1 MNAYFFKMD
10 KQEKDNILDQHKY
23 IYDGYV
29 TKYNQQSNQTPL
41 YVQDLANDKMGL
53 TVNNKGVVKTYSNM
67 NINETHTGSDMI
79 GGDPQSQSNMKY
91 RHLKNGTV
99 DFDNFSDTNLV
110 DNESMNNDYPSP
122 NENEEEYVS
131 YGNFKDEMSQNL
143 DQYEYDIDE
152 LEDYSTDGL
161 YSDDD
166 ETEDDDFGF
175 ESPFCKSC
183 EGTGCEECDG
193 SGMKRNQIGLEGDD
207 EDYNFSDELDIS
219 SVDEENQYDVLS
231 NINESLNM
239 FKKFKNYN

>member
-10 KQEKDNILDQHKY
+10 KQEKDNILDQHKH

-122 NENEEEYVS
+122 NENEQEYVS

-166 ETEDDDFGF
+166 ETEEEPFDDYKDRSMY
-175 ESPFCKSC
+175 SPYY
-183 EGTGCEECDG
+183 
-193 SGMKRNQIGLEGDD
+193 GDD
-207 EDYNFSDELDIS
+207 ETEDDETEDDENYNFSDDLDIS

>member
-10 KQEKDNILDQHKY
+10 KQEKDNILDQHKH

-67 NINETHTGSDMI
+67 NINETHTGLDMI

-110 DNESMNNDYPSP
+110 DKESMNNDYPSP
-122 NENEEEYVS
+122 NENEQEYVS

-166 ETEDDDFGF
+166 ETEYD
-175 ESPFCKSC
+175 ET
-183 EGTGCEECDG
+183 E
-193 SGMKRNQIGLEGDD
+193 DD
-207 EDYNFSDELDIS
+207 EDYNFSDDLDIS

>member
-1 MNAYFFKMD
+1 MD
-10 KQEKDNILDQHKY
+10 KQEKENILDQHKH

-67 NINETHTGSDMI
+67 NINETHTGLDMI

-110 DNESMNNDYPSP
+110 DKDTMNDNYPSP
-122 NENEEEYVS
+122 NENEQEYVS

-152 LEDYSTDGL
+152 LEDFSTDGL
-161 YSDDD
+161 YSDND
-166 ETEDDDFGF
+166 ETEDDETEYD
-175 ESPFCKSC
+175 ET
-183 EGTGCEECDG
+183 EDDETE
-193 SGMKRNQIGLEGDD
+193 DD
-207 EDYNFSDELDIS
+207 EDYNFSDDLDIS

>member
-10 KQEKDNILDQHKY
+10 KQEKDNILDQHKH

-53 TVNNKGVVKTYSNM
+53 TVNNKGVVKPYTHM
-67 NINETHTGSDMI
+67 NINETHTGLDMI

-110 DNESMNNDYPSP
+110 DKESMNNDYPSP
-122 NENEEEYVS
+122 NENEQEYVS

-166 ETEDDDFGF
+166 ETEEEPFDDYKDRSMY
-175 ESPFCKSC
+175 SPYY
-183 EGTGCEECDG
+183 
-193 SGMKRNQIGLEGDD
+193 GDD
-207 EDYNFSDELDIS
+207 ETEDDETEDDENYNFSDDLDIS

>member
-1 MNAYFFKMD
+1 MD
-10 KQEKDNILDQHKY
+10 QQEKDNILDQHKY

-67 NINETHTGSDMI
+67 NINETQTGLDMI

-110 DNESMNNDYPSP
+110 DKDTMNNNYPSP
-122 NENEEEYVS
+122 NENEQEYVS

-152 LEDYSTDGL
+152 LEDFSTDGL
-161 YSDDD
+161 YSDNDEMEDD
-166 ETEDDDFGF
+166 ETE
-175 ESPFCKSC
+175 
-183 EGTGCEECDG
+183 
-193 SGMKRNQIGLEGDD
+193 DD
-207 EDYNFSDELDIS
+207 EDYNFSDDLDIS

>member
-1 MNAYFFKMD
+1 MD
-10 KQEKDNILDQHKY
+10 KQEKDNILDQHKH

-67 NINETHTGSDMI
+67 NINETHTGLDMI

-110 DNESMNNDYPSP
+110 DKESMNNDYPSP
-122 NENEEEYVS
+122 NENEQEYVS

-166 ETEDDDFGF
+166 ETEDD
-175 ESPFCKSC
+175 ET
-183 EGTGCEECDG
+183 E
-193 SGMKRNQIGLEGDD
+193 DD
-207 EDYNFSDELDIS
+207 EDYNFSDDLDIS

>member
-1 MNAYFFKMD
+1 MD
-10 KQEKDNILDQHKY
+10 KQEKDNILDQHKH

-67 NINETHTGSDMI
+67 NINETHTGLDMI

-110 DNESMNNDYPSP
+110 DKDTMNDNYPSP
-122 NENEEEYVS
+122 NENEQEYVS

-152 LEDYSTDGL
+152 LEDFSTDGL
-161 YSDDD
+161 YSDNDETEYD
-166 ETEDDDFGF
+166 ETEDD
-175 ESPFCKSC
+175 ET
-183 EGTGCEECDG
+183 E
-193 SGMKRNQIGLEGDD
+193 DD
-207 EDYNFSDELDIS
+207 EDYNFSDNLDIS

>member
-10 KQEKDNILDQHKY
+10 KQEKDNILDQHKH

-67 NINETHTGSDMI
+67 NINETHTGLDMI

-110 DNESMNNDYPSP
+110 DKESMNNDYPSP
-122 NENEEEYVS
+122 NENEQEYVS

-166 ETEDDDFGF
+166 ETEDDETEYD
-175 ESPFCKSC
+175 ET
-183 EGTGCEECDG
+183 E
-193 SGMKRNQIGLEGDD
+193 DD
-207 EDYNFSDELDIS
+207 EDYNFSDDLDIS

>member
-1 MNAYFFKMD
+1 MD
-10 KQEKDNILDQHKY
+10 KQEKDNILDQHKH

-53 TVNNKGVVKTYSNM
+53 TVNNKGVVKPYSNM
-67 NINETHTGSDMI
+67 NINETHTGLDMI

-110 DNESMNNDYPSP
+110 DKESMNNDYPSP
-122 NENEEEYVS
+122 NENEQEYVS

-166 ETEDDDFGF
+166 ETEDDETEYD
-175 ESPFCKSC
+175 ET
-183 EGTGCEECDG
+183 E
-193 SGMKRNQIGLEGDD
+193 DD
-207 EDYNFSDELDIS
+207 EDYNFSDDLDIS

>member
-1 MNAYFFKMD
+1 MD
-10 KQEKDNILDQHKY
+10 KQEKDNILDQHKH

-53 TVNNKGVVKTYSNM
+53 TVNNKGVVKPYSNM

-110 DNESMNNDYPSP
+110 DKDTMNDNYPSP
-122 NENEEEYVS
+122 NENEQEYVS

-161 YSDDD
+161 YSDND
-166 ETEDDDFGF
+166 ETEDD
-175 ESPFCKSC
+175 ET
-183 EGTGCEECDG
+183 E
-193 SGMKRNQIGLEGDD
+193 DD
-207 EDYNFSDELDIS
+207 EDYNFSDDLDIS

>member
-10 KQEKDNILDQHKY
+10 KQEKDNILDQHKH

-67 NINETHTGSDMI
+67 NINETHTGLDMI

-122 NENEEEYVS
+122 NENEQEYVS

-166 ETEDDDFGF
+166 ETEDDETEDV
-175 ESPFCKSC
+175 
-183 EGTGCEECDG
+183 
-193 SGMKRNQIGLEGDD
+193 
-207 EDYNFSDELDIS
+207 EDYNFSDDLDIS

>member
-10 KQEKDNILDQHKY
+10 KQEKDNILDQHKH

-67 NINETHTGSDMI
+67 NINETHTGLDMI

-110 DNESMNNDYPSP
+110 DKESMNNDYPSP
-122 NENEEEYVS
+122 NENEQEYVS

-166 ETEDDDFGF
+166 ETEEEPFDDYKDRSMY
-175 ESPFCKSC
+175 SPYY
-183 EGTGCEECDG
+183 
-193 SGMKRNQIGLEGDD
+193 GDD
-207 EDYNFSDELDIS
+207 ETEDDETEDDENYNFSDDLDIS

>member
-10 KQEKDNILDQHKY
+10 KQEKDNILDQHKH

-29 TKYNQQSNQTPL
+29 TKYNQQSNQSPL

-53 TVNNKGVVKTYSNM
+53 TVNNKGVVKPYSNM
-67 NINETHTGSDMI
+67 NINETHTGLDMI
-79 GGDPQSQSNMKY
+79 GGDPHSQSNMKY

-110 DNESMNNDYPSP
+110 DKDTMNDNYPSP
-122 NENEEEYVS
+122 NENEQEYVS

-152 LEDYSTDGL
+152 LEDFSTDGL
-161 YSDDD
+161 YSDDEETEYD
-166 ETEDDDFGF
+166 ETEDD
-175 ESPFCKSC
+175 ET
-183 EGTGCEECDG
+183 E
-193 SGMKRNQIGLEGDD
+193 DD
-207 EDYNFSDELDIS
+207 EDYNFSDDLDIS

>member
-10 KQEKDNILDQHKY
+10 KQEKDNILDQHKH

-67 NINETHTGSDMI
+67 NINETHTGLDMI

-110 DNESMNNDYPSP
+110 DNESMNNDHPSP

-166 ETEDDDFGF
+166 ETENN
-175 ESPFCKSC
+175 ET
-183 EGTGCEECDG
+183 E
-193 SGMKRNQIGLEGDD
+193 NN
-207 EDYNFSDELDIS
+207 EDYNFSDDLDIS

>member
-10 KQEKDNILDQHKY
+10 KQEKDNILDQHKH

-53 TVNNKGVVKTYSNM
+53 TVNNKGVVKPYSNM
-67 NINETHTGSDMI
+67 NINETHTGLDMI

-110 DNESMNNDYPSP
+110 DKESMNNDYPSP
-122 NENEEEYVS
+122 NENEQEYVS

-166 ETEDDDFGF
+166 ETEDDETEYD
-175 ESPFCKSC
+175 ET
-183 EGTGCEECDG
+183 E
-193 SGMKRNQIGLEGDD
+193 DD
-207 EDYNFSDELDIS
+207 EDYNFSDDLDIS

>member
-10 KQEKDNILDQHKY
+10 KQEKDNILDQHKH

-53 TVNNKGVVKTYSNM
+53 TVNNKGVVKPYSNM

-79 GGDPQSQSNMKY
+79 GGEPQSQSNMKY

-110 DNESMNNDYPSP
+110 DKDTMNDNYPSP
-122 NENEEEYVS
+122 NENEQEYVS

-161 YSDDD
+161 YSDNDETEDD
-166 ETEDDDFGF
+166 ETEDD
-175 ESPFCKSC
+175 ET
-183 EGTGCEECDG
+183 E
-193 SGMKRNQIGLEGDD
+193 DD
-207 EDYNFSDELDIS
+207 EDYNFSDDLDIS

>member
-10 KQEKDNILDQHKY
+10 KQEKDNILDQHKH

-53 TVNNKGVVKTYSNM
+53 TVNNKGVVKPYSNM
-67 NINETHTGSDMI
+67 NINETHTGLDMI
-79 GGDPQSQSNMKY
+79 GGDPHSQSNMKY

-110 DNESMNNDYPSP
+110 DKDTMNDNYPSP
-122 NENEEEYVS
+122 NENEQEYVS

-161 YSDDD
+161 YSDNDETEYD
-166 ETEDDDFGF
+166 ETEDD
-175 ESPFCKSC
+175 ET
-183 EGTGCEECDG
+183 E
-193 SGMKRNQIGLEGDD
+193 DD
-207 EDYNFSDELDIS
+207 EDYNFSDDLDIS

>member
-10 KQEKDNILDQHKY
+10 KQEKDNILDQHKH

-53 TVNNKGVVKTYSNM
+53 TVNNKGVVKPYSNM

-110 DNESMNNDYPSP
+110 DKDTMNDNYPSP
-122 NENEEEYVS
+122 NENEQEYVS

-161 YSDDD
+161 YSDDEETEYD
-166 ETEDDDFGF
+166 ETEYDETEYD
-175 ESPFCKSC
+175 ET
-183 EGTGCEECDG
+183 E
-193 SGMKRNQIGLEGDD
+193 DD
-207 EDYNFSDELDIS
+207 EDYNFSDDLDIS

>member
-10 KQEKDNILDQHKY
+10 KQEKDNILDQHKH

-67 NINETHTGSDMI
+67 NINETHTGLDMI

-166 ETEDDDFGF
+166 ETEDDETEYD
-175 ESPFCKSC
+175 ET
-183 EGTGCEECDG
+183 E
-193 SGMKRNQIGLEGDD
+193 DD
-207 EDYNFSDELDIS
+207 EDYNFSDDLDIS

>member
-10 KQEKDNILDQHKY
+10 KQEKDNILDQHKH

-53 TVNNKGVVKTYSNM
+53 TVNNKGVVKPYSNM

-110 DNESMNNDYPSP
+110 DKDTMNDNYPSP
-122 NENEEEYVS
+122 NENEQEYVS

-161 YSDDD
+161 YSDND
-166 ETEDDDFGF
+166 ETEDD
-175 ESPFCKSC
+175 ET
-183 EGTGCEECDG
+183 E
-193 SGMKRNQIGLEGDD
+193 DD
-207 EDYNFSDELDIS
+207 EDYNFSDDLDIS

>member
-10 KQEKDNILDQHKY
+10 KQEKDNILDQHKH

-152 LEDYSTDGL
+152 LEDFSTDGL

-166 ETEDDDFGF
+166 EMEDD
-175 ESPFCKSC
+175 ET
-183 EGTGCEECDG
+183 E
-193 SGMKRNQIGLEGDD
+193 ND

>member
-1 MNAYFFKMD
+1 
-10 KQEKDNILDQHKY
+10 
-23 IYDGYV
+23 V

-53 TVNNKGVVKTYSNM
+53 TVNNKGVVKPYSNM

-110 DNESMNNDYPSP
+110 DKDTMNDNYPSP
-122 NENEEEYVS
+122 NENEQEYVS

-161 YSDDD
+161 YSDNDETEDD
-166 ETEDDDFGF
+166 ETEDD
-175 ESPFCKSC
+175 ET
-183 EGTGCEECDG
+183 E
-193 SGMKRNQIGLEGDD
+193 DD
-207 EDYNFSDELDIS
+207 EDYNFSDDLDIS

>member
-10 KQEKDNILDQHKY
+10 KQEKDNILDQHKH

-53 TVNNKGVVKTYSNM
+53 TVNNKGVVKPYSNM

-110 DNESMNNDYPSP
+110 DKDTMNNNYPSP
-122 NENEEEYVS
+122 NENEQEYVS

-152 LEDYSTDGL
+152 LEDFSTDGL
-161 YSDDD
+161 YSDNDEMEDD
-166 ETEDDDFGF
+166 ETE
-175 ESPFCKSC
+175 
-183 EGTGCEECDG
+183 
-193 SGMKRNQIGLEGDD
+193 DD
-207 EDYNFSDELDIS
+207 EDYNFSDDLDIS

>member
-10 KQEKDNILDQHKY
+10 KQEKDNILDQHKH

-53 TVNNKGVVKTYSNM
+53 TVNNKGVVKPYSNM

-122 NENEEEYVS
+122 NENEQEYVS

-152 LEDYSTDGL
+152 LEDFSTDGL

-166 ETEDDDFGF
+166 ETEYDETEDDETEDD
-175 ESPFCKSC
+175 ET
-183 EGTGCEECDG
+183 E
-193 SGMKRNQIGLEGDD
+193 DD
-207 EDYNFSDELDIS
+207 EDYNFSDDLDIS

>member
-10 KQEKDNILDQHKY
+10 KQEKDNILDQHKH

-53 TVNNKGVVKTYSNM
+53 TVNNKGVVKPYSNM
-67 NINETHTGSDMI
+67 NINETHTGLDMI

-110 DNESMNNDYPSP
+110 DNKSMNNDYPSP

-166 ETEDDDFGF
+166 ETEDD
-175 ESPFCKSC
+175 ET
-183 EGTGCEECDG
+183 E
-193 SGMKRNQIGLEGDD
+193 DD
-207 EDYNFSDELDIS
+207 EDYNFSDDLDIS

>member
-1 MNAYFFKMD
+1 MD
-10 KQEKDNILDQHKY
+10 KQEKDNILDQHKH

-67 NINETHTGSDMI
+67 NINETHTGLDMI

-110 DNESMNNDYPSP
+110 DKDTMNDNYPSP
-122 NENEEEYVS
+122 NENEQEYVS

-152 LEDYSTDGL
+152 LEDFSTDGL
-161 YSDDD
+161 YSDNDETEDDETEYDETEDD
-166 ETEDDDFGF
+166 ETEDD
-175 ESPFCKSC
+175 ET
-183 EGTGCEECDG
+183 E
-193 SGMKRNQIGLEGDD
+193 DD
-207 EDYNFSDELDIS
+207 EDYNFSDDLDIS

>member
-10 KQEKDNILDQHKY
+10 KQEKDNILDQHKH

-53 TVNNKGVVKTYSNM
+53 TVNNKGVVKPYSNM

-110 DNESMNNDYPSP
+110 DKDTMNDNYPSP
-122 NENEEEYVS
+122 NENEQEYVS

-161 YSDDD
+161 YSDNDETEDD
-166 ETEDDDFGF
+166 ETEDD
-175 ESPFCKSC
+175 ET
-183 EGTGCEECDG
+183 E
-193 SGMKRNQIGLEGDD
+193 DD
-207 EDYNFSDELDIS
+207 EDYNFSDDLDIS

>member
-53 TVNNKGVVKTYSNM
+53 TVNNKGVVKPYSNM
-67 NINETHTGSDMI
+67 NINETHTGLDMI
-79 GGDPQSQSNMKY
+79 GGDPHSQSNMKY

-110 DNESMNNDYPSP
+110 DKESMNNDYPSP
-122 NENEEEYVS
+122 NENEQEYVS

-166 ETEDDDFGF
+166 ETEDDETEYD
-175 ESPFCKSC
+175 ET
-183 EGTGCEECDG
+183 E
-193 SGMKRNQIGLEGDD
+193 DD
-207 EDYNFSDELDIS
+207 EDYNFSDDLDIS

>member
-1 MNAYFFKMD
+1 MD
-10 KQEKDNILDQHKY
+10 KQEKDNILDQHKH

-53 TVNNKGVVKTYSNM
+53 TVNNKGVVKPYSNM

-110 DNESMNNDYPSP
+110 DKDTMNDNYPSP
-122 NENEEEYVS
+122 NENEQEYVS

-152 LEDYSTDGL
+152 LEDFSTEQMNEMHDEDEVEFEGDG
-161 YSDDD
+161 
-166 ETEDDDFGF
+166 E
-175 ESPFCKSC
+175 K
-183 EGTGCEECDG
+183 EERGPGEELNFDWLR
-193 SGMKRNQIGLEGDD
+193 SFQDNVDD
-207 EDYNFSDELDIS
+207 EDLLN
-219 SVDEENQYDVLS
+219 VVS

>member
-10 KQEKDNILDQHKY
+10 KQEKDNILDQHKH

-110 DNESMNNDYPSP
+110 DKESMNNDYPSP
-122 NENEEEYVS
+122 NENEQEYVS

-166 ETEDDDFGF
+166 ETEEEPFDDYKDRSMY
-175 ESPFCKSC
+175 SPYY
-183 EGTGCEECDG
+183 
-193 SGMKRNQIGLEGDD
+193 GDD
-207 EDYNFSDELDIS
+207 ETEDDETEDDENYNFSDDLDIS

>member
-1 MNAYFFKMD
+1 MD
-10 KQEKDNILDQHKY
+10 KQEKDNILDQHKH

-53 TVNNKGVVKTYSNM
+53 TVNNKGVVKPYSNM

-122 NENEEEYVS
+122 NENEQEYVS

-152 LEDYSTDGL
+152 LEDFSTDGL
-161 YSDDD
+161 YSDNDETEDDETEYDETEDD
-166 ETEDDDFGF
+166 ETEDD
-175 ESPFCKSC
+175 ET
-183 EGTGCEECDG
+183 E
-193 SGMKRNQIGLEGDD
+193 DD
-207 EDYNFSDELDIS
+207 EDYNFSDDLDIS

>member
-10 KQEKDNILDQHKY
+10 QQEKDNILDQHKY

-67 NINETHTGSDMI
+67 NINETQTGLDMI

-110 DNESMNNDYPSP
+110 DKDTMNNNYPSP
-122 NENEEEYVS
+122 NENEQEYVS

-152 LEDYSTDGL
+152 LEDFSTDGL
-161 YSDDD
+161 YSDNDEMEDD
-166 ETEDDDFGF
+166 ETE
-175 ESPFCKSC
+175 
-183 EGTGCEECDG
+183 
-193 SGMKRNQIGLEGDD
+193 DD
-207 EDYNFSDELDIS
+207 EDYNFSDDLDIS

>member
-10 KQEKDNILDQHKY
+10 KQEKENILDQHKH

-67 NINETHTGSDMI
+67 NINETHTGLDMI

-110 DNESMNNDYPSP
+110 DKDTMNDNYPSP
-122 NENEEEYVS
+122 NENEQEYVS

-152 LEDYSTDGL
+152 LEDFSTDGL
-161 YSDDD
+161 YSDND
-166 ETEDDDFGF
+166 ETEDDETEYD
-175 ESPFCKSC
+175 ET
-183 EGTGCEECDG
+183 EDDETE
-193 SGMKRNQIGLEGDD
+193 DD
-207 EDYNFSDELDIS
+207 EDYNFSDDLDIS

>member
-10 KQEKDNILDQHKY
+10 KQEKDNILDQHKH

-67 NINETHTGSDMI
+67 NINETHTGLDMI

-122 NENEEEYVS
+122 NENEQEYVS

-166 ETEDDDFGF
+166 ETEEEPFDDYKDRSMY
-175 ESPFCKSC
+175 SPYY
-183 EGTGCEECDG
+183 
-193 SGMKRNQIGLEGDD
+193 GDD
-207 EDYNFSDELDIS
+207 ETEDDETEDDENYNFSDDLDIS

>member
-10 KQEKDNILDQHKY
+10 KQEKDNILDQHKH

-53 TVNNKGVVKTYSNM
+53 TVNNKGVVKPYTHM
-67 NINETHTGSDMI
+67 NINETHTGLDMI

-110 DNESMNNDYPSP
+110 DKESMNNDYPSP

-166 ETEDDDFGF
+166 ETEEEPFDDYKDRSMY
-175 ESPFCKSC
+175 SPYY
-183 EGTGCEECDG
+183 
-193 SGMKRNQIGLEGDD
+193 GDD
-207 EDYNFSDELDIS
+207 ETEDDETEDDENYNFSDDLDIS